1 MHRLLLYVGVC
12 HHLLRE
18 KKNNI
23 WTMSLNELILPSV
36 ILFELTSDYDQ
47 CAFSVIDWANVHCM

>member
-1 MHRLLLYVGVC
+1 MLESAITFSGKKKTIFGLC
-12 HHLLRE
+12 HQ
-18 KKNNI
+18 
-23 WTMSLNELILPSV
+23 NELILPSV